1 MIRRDVVRSELD
13 QRVVRWALAASTVAL
28 LMGWAAEVRL
38 ERHAND
44 VDAAVIEKAV
54 ESPVAA
60 RMAG

>member
-13 QRVVRWALAASTVAL
+13 QRVVRWALTASAVAL

-44 VDAAVIEKAV
+44 VDSAVIEKTV
-54 ESPVAA
+54 DSTVAA
-60 RMAG
+60 RLAG